1 MQINIQDEGNVVS
14 ALVVDQLIKTMLIKL
29 DNTLQIQDSQVKK
42 SKQEAQ
48 KEIAKIVEECKR
60 KVELSEKQVQIEKD
74 FISQKTEHLKEKI
87 ATQTKQIEGLEQQI
101 LDRRQDLQHITSY
114 DKRFENL
121 RDLQQ
126 NYESLNEMIREH
138 DNQRKYQ
145 SKMLAQYTQMIDIGI
160 QKKPRADTSVNTNV
174 SLLFNMDTS
183 LRNITHDGP
192 QKNDAH
198 FVQAM
203 IDPIQVVC

>member
-87 ATQTKQIEGLEQQI
+87 ATQTKQI
-101 LDRRQDLQHITSY
+101 
-114 DKRFENL
+114 
-121 RDLQQ
+121 
-126 NYESLNEMIREH
+126 
-138 DNQRKYQ
+138 
-145 SKMLAQYTQMIDIGI
+145 
-160 QKKPRADTSVNTNV
+160 
-174 SLLFNMDTS
+174 
-183 LRNITHDGP
+183 
-192 QKNDAH
+192 
-198 FVQAM
+198 
-203 IDPIQVVC
+203 